1 MKIIDRFSN
10 FAELHGDFSVDY
22 RYTSGAT
29 KGPFHLH
36 DAYEIV
42 FVLSND
48 VEITVNSETFP
59 VPFGSILIFN
69 AMDLHQIRYTGDD
82 AYKRFVVWFKHDFLN
97 SLESMRDK
105 LLRCF
110 FIRNFEKSNM
120 LIPNKEQF
128 DFFLDA
134 FNSLKAYSTNQSTT
148 PLKLKLG
155 EILFAINEM
164 VASAHTLSP
173 STKKA
178 HLVSVYNAMQYIHE
192 KYSDDIDQDKLAKIA
207 GCTKRTLCANFKTLT
222 GMSTG
227 QYILHCRINAAKS
240 YLVQGLSVS
249 EVCYKT
255 GFANFSNFSRTFYN
269 HTGISPKQYAMK
281 HRV

>member
-10 FAELHGDFSVDY
+10 FAELRGDFSVDF
-22 RYTSGAT
+22 RCTQGPT

-36 DAYEIV
+36 DAYEVV

-48 VEITVNSETFP
+48 VEITVNNETFA

-69 AMDLHQIRYTGDD
+69 AMDLHQIRYTGGDC
-82 AYKRFVVWFKHDFLN
+82 YKRFVVWFKHDYLN
-97 SLESMRDK
+97 ILESARDK

-110 FIRNFEKSNM
+110 FIRNFDKANM

-134 FNSLKAYSTNQSTT
+134 FNALKTYSTKPSST
-148 PLKLKLG
+148 LSKLKLG
-155 EILFAINEM
+155 EILAIINEM
-164 VASAHTLSP
+164 VASKHSLSS

-178 HLVSVYNAMQYIHE
+178 HLVSVYTAMQYIHE
-192 KYSDDIDQDKLAKIA
+192 KYSDDIDQVRLAKVA
-207 GCTKRTLCANFKTLT
+207 GCTKRTLCTNFKTLT

-249 EVCYKT
+249 EVCEKT

-281 HRV
+281 YRV